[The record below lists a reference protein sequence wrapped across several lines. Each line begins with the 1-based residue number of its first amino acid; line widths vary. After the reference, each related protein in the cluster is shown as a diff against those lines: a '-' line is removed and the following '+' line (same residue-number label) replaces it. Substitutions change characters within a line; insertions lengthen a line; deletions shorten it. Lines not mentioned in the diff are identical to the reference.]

1 MTVRDSNVEPE
12 ESLSIINSLG
22 HSRASSTHDDS
33 DSNSLGETVSID
45 QGSDLDEFL
54 SDLLR
59 TASND
64 AGNQLKPISPE
75 EGVNLYLKDRES
87 ELRESSLQSHKSGL
101 KFFLTFCDK
110 NEIHNLNDLDGR
122 ILQQY
127 RHWRRDEATVKVER
141 LAKETE
147 KTQQDIIRQFAKFL
161 VSIDAVDP
169 DLPSKIRSPSISSG
183 EASRTTIV
191 ESERA
196 NQILNWLRK
205 YDYASTKHTLFEILS
220 GTGVRIGLITA
231 LDLEDYVVSEN
242 GPHLRARH
250 RPERGTPLKNGSDS
264 ERLIALPE
272 SMSEVLNDYIENRRI
287 ETTDDYGRD
296 PLVTTEYG
304 RISSTTVR
312 QYVYRLTQPC
322 TIGESCP
329 HNRDV
334 ESCVASTSN
343 SQASKCPS
351 SRSPHAIRRGY
362 ITHELK
368 TGINRSYVSDR
379 CDVSEDVIEEHY
391 DERNESER
399 MAVRA
404 QAIHDAHR
412 TASGYGGA
420 SK

>member
-1 MTVRDSNVEPE
+1 MTHSDKHIEIDEPAE
-12 ESLSIINSLG
+12 NNASLRNSRQTSYNDG
-22 HSRASSTHDDS
+22 SGS
-33 DSNSLGETVSID
+33 DPLRNSESID
-45 QGSDLDEFL
+45 QGDKIENLL

-59 TASND
+59 KSSND
-64 AGNQLKPISPE
+64 TVHNLQPISPE

-101 KFFLTFCDK
+101 KFFLTFCSKEGVD
-110 NEIHNLNDLDGR
+110 NLNNLDGR
-122 ILQQY
+122 VLQKY
-127 RHWRRDEATVKVER
+127 RHWRREDATEKVDR

-147 KTQQDIIRQFAKFL
+147 KTQQDIIRQLMKFL

-183 EASRTTIV
+183 EASRTSIV

-196 NQILNWLRK
+196 NRILDWLRK
-205 YDYASTKHTLFEILS
+205 YNYASTKHTLFAILA
-220 GTGVRIGLITA
+220 GTGVRISVINA
-231 LDLEDYVVSEN
+231 LDLEDYIVGEN
-242 GPHLRARH
+242 GPHLKVRH
-250 RPERGTPLKNGSDS
+250 RPESETALKNGFDS
-264 ERLIALPE
+264 ERLIALSKSE
-272 SMSEVLNDYIENRRI
+272 SDVLDDYIENRRI
-287 ETTDDYGRD
+287 ENTDGHGRE
-296 PLVTTEYG
+296 PLFTTEYG
-304 RISSTTVR
+304 RISSATVR
-312 QYVYRLTQPC
+312 QYIYRLTQPC

-329 HNRDV
+329 HGRD
-334 ESCVASTSN
+334 EENCAASSSN

-379 CDVSEDVIEEHY
+379 CDVSEGVIEEHY

-404 QAIHDAHR
+404 QAIQDAHR
-412 TASGYGGA
+412 TASGYGGR
-420 SK
+420 